1 MLILFR
7 SWWTLKVLRMLFS
20 KFTVINL
27 SFNFIYILLVTIL
40 FFPEKSI
47 PLTFYCSYMYLTRN
61 QLIYIK
67 VISSL
72 QKSLNLVEW
81 SLKIYN
87 IVDCYYWRD
96 FKTPRNDK
104 EKKISCF
111 QINVTPQTPLLFR
124 SMQHWKI
131 LEKKTN
137 SMPKSEFC
145 EVRIS
150 YEVLLVEYKKK

>member
-20 KFTVINL
+20 KFTVINIIYLSVINL
-27 SFNFIYILLVTIL
+27 SFNFIYILLVIIL

-124 SMQHWKI
+124 SMQHWK
-131 LEKKTN
+131 
-137 SMPKSEFC
+137 S
-145 EVRIS
+145 
-150 YEVLLVEYKKK
+150 